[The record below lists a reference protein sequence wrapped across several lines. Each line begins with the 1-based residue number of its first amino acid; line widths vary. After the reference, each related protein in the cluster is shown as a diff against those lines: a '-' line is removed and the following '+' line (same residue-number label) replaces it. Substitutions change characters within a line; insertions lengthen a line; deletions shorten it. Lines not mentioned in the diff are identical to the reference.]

1 LPGNPDVLINNK
13 RAVFLQ
19 GCFWHKCPIH
29 YKKPSSN
36 KHYWLKKIDRNAK
49 RDATNKI
56 ILKSQGFKVVSF
68 WEHDISS
75 SLSECIRRMAGEK

>member
-1 LPGNPDVLINNK
+1 MDFLTKKERSKRMSLIRSRWTKQETKVHNMLKGNKIKHKMHPKLPGNPDVLINNK

-36 KHYWLKKIDRNAK
+36 K
-49 RDATNKI
+49 
-56 ILKSQGFKVVSF
+56 
-68 WEHDISS
+68 
-75 SLSECIRRMAGEK
+75 